1 MMNSEEKIKDEL
13 QKLLEKDN
21 LDYSKFLELSNKLI
35 KFDTNNIR
43 FSVDAGVISR
53 LGKELVAR
61 PETAVSELIKNAYDA
76 DAIKVELFYENS
88 DQLGGTLTIV
98 DNGHGMTKEQLIN
111 GYMRISSTDKI
122 HNPISPKYKR
132 KRAGRKGIGRF
143 ATQRLG
149 KKLTIITQTQD
160 SKTALKLTINWD
172 DFQIDK
178 DLFSIANDITKIPPK
193 DNSGTTLIIENLRD
207 IWTETQIKRV
217 YKYSSDILQPYP
229 LSKENKK
236 NKNKLDPGFK
246 AYFYQIINNQ
256 TVIIAD
262 EDTMLFKF
270 ALAEIEGFV
279 DENGHGFYVIISKKL
294 DLDEFLKIGRDRD
307 KEDSPFLF
315 LRNIHFKAYYFIYLP
330 DLIPRQSLTMIREA
344 GNDYGGIKLYRN
356 GFRVLPYGEKNN
368 DWLGLDESVRERHH
382 LFPHGNNNFFGFVE
396 IIDKDE
402 TQFEELSSREGISN
416 NQTFNELI
424 DFIFKVLI
432 STTARIAGLRQKK
445 QRTGQ
450 HDWHKKEKPSEKI
463 REFANDVKNLTQF
476 DNKKE
481 EWNKQKEEIYQN
493 LNDAANDFEE
503 YEKQLIDENSLLR
516 VLAGLGLT
524 MAEFIHEIK
533 NYVHSFGADIDS
545 LSEFAKSNNKVMN
558 IINGLNFNYNA
569 FSSYTSYFDK
579 IISRNVSREIEPI
592 EIRDAINDFLDVIKQ
607 DKIKA
612 GIEILKPEYNDYD
625 LFTTPMHP
633 SEIASILFNFYTNSK
648 KAIKKTKNKG
658 CILIRAGKQNRII
671 YLEFHDN
678 GIGIPKENKDK
689 IFDAFF
695 TTSSPAGHSARYFEE
710 ILGTGLGLKI
720 VRDIVNS
727 YNGEV
732 FVNTPHKDFV
742 TCLRIEL
749 PAATEEEI
757 KNHGL

>member
-1 MMNSEEKIKDEL
+1 MATSEEKIKEEL
-13 QKLLEKDN
+13 QKLLNNED
-21 LDYSKFLELSNKLI
+21 LDYSKFLELSNKLV

-53 LGKELVAR
+53 LGKELVSR

-76 DAIKVELFYENS
+76 DAIKVELIYENS
-88 DQLGGTLTIV
+88 DQLGGKLTII
-98 DNGHGMTKEQLIN
+98 DNGHGMTKGQLIN

-149 KKLTIITQTQD
+149 NRLTIITQTQD

-178 DLFSIANDITKIPPK
+178 DLFSIANDITEIPPK

-217 YKYSSDILQPYP
+217 YKYSSEILQPYP

-236 NKNKLDPGFK
+236 NKLDPGFK
-246 AYFYQIINNQ
+246 AFFYQLNDKEK
-256 TVIIAD
+256 VIIAD
-262 EDTMLFKF
+262 EDTMLFKYAF
-270 ALAEIEGFV
+270 AEIEGFV
-279 DENGHGFYVIISKKL
+279 DEKGHGFYVIISNKL
-294 DLDEFLKIGRDRD
+294 DLDEFLKIGRERD
-307 KEDSPFLF
+307 NEDSPFLF
-315 LRNIHFKAYYFIYLP
+315 LRNIHFKAYYFIYHP

-344 GNDYGGIKLYRN
+344 GNEYGGIKLYRN

-368 DWLGLDESVRERHH
+368 DWLGLDKSVRERHH

-402 TQFEELSSREGISN
+402 TQFEELSSREGISK
-416 NQTFNELI
+416 NQIFNELI
-424 DFIFKVLI
+424 DFVFKVLI
-432 STTARIAGLRQKK
+432 TTTARIAGLRQKK

-450 HDWHKKEKPSEKI
+450 QNWQKREKPSEKI
-463 REFANDVKNLTQF
+463 REFANDVNNLTQF
-476 DNKKE
+476 ENIKKE
-481 EWNKQKEEIYQN
+481 EWNKQKEKIYQN

-503 YEKQLIDENSLLR
+503 FEKQLIDDNSLLR

-545 LSEFAKSNNKVMN
+545 LSEYAKSNNKIMN

-592 EIRDAINDFLDVIKQ
+592 EIRDAVNDFLDVIKQ
-607 DKIKA
+607 DKIKT
-612 GIEILKPEYNDYD
+612 GIEILKPDYNGYD
-625 LFTTPMHP
+625 LYTTPMHP

-648 KAIKKTKNKG
+648 KAIKKSKNRG
-658 CILIRAGKQNRII
+658 RILMRAGKQNKII
-671 YLEFHDN
+671 YIEFHDN
-678 GIGIPKENKDK
+678 GIGIPKENRDK

-695 TTSSPAGHSARYFEE
+695 TTSSPAGHTAKYLEE

-727 YNGEV
+727 YGGEI
-732 FVNTPHKDFV
+732 FVNAPQKDFA

-749 PAATEEEI
+749 PAATDEEI